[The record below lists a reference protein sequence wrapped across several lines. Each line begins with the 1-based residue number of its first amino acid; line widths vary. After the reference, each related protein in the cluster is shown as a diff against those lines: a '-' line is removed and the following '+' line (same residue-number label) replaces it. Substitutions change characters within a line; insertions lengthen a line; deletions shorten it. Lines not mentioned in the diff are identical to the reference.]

1 MLRFS
6 KNSVSSTA
14 IFGCYIIHC
23 KGGVKE
29 RCRVQNIWKRG
40 NPDETANLPG
50 QGSSESVLVTV
61 TSRRMQSRF
70 ATSPLLI
77 IYFFLAIIFLGTIL
91 LLLPFASKAEG
102 SPPFPVA
109 LFTATSAITV
119 TGLVVEDTA
128 FYWTRVGQAI
138 IMGMIYIG
146 GLGFMTIATFLLIIL
161 GQRVTLTQRLLM
173 RENLMLDQ
181 FGNLVRLTVAIVLVA
196 TGVQLIGFIVLFTYF
211 YLFVY
216 PMGEAIWQ
224 AAFHAVS
231 AFNNAGFIAFNHP
244 SGLAVF
250 QTDKFIVGVMGA
262 LIFAGGIS
270 YLVVIDLVR
279 VRRFSR
285 FALNTKLVLVATAV
299 LLLVG
304 FTAIFVL
311 EFNNPHTIGNLSLP
325 DKVLVSVFHSI
336 SDRTAGFNIVDIGGQ
351 RDGTHILQM
360 ALMFIGGASASV
372 AGGIKVNTM
381 AVVFMALVAQIRHR
395 NKASAFGREVPDRQV
410 QRSYLIVSVAV
421 AFVFLVV
428 MLLSI
433 TEEGADSRA
442 VIFEA
447 ISAFGTCGL
456 SLGMTSA
463 LSPLGQLIITATMFV
478 GKLGP
483 LLIGVTM
490 SQGSENDLYRY
501 AQERVTIG

>member
-1 MLRFS
+1 M
-6 KNSVSSTA
+6 
-14 IFGCYIIHC
+14 
-23 KGGVKE
+23 
-29 RCRVQNIWKRG
+29 QNIWDPRNSG
-40 NPDETANLPG
+40 E
-50 QGSSESVLVTV
+50 SESPADGPHTDSVLVTV
-61 TSRRMQSRF
+61 ANRRLQSRF

-77 IYFFLAIIFLGTIL
+77 IYFFVAIIFLGTML
-91 LLLPFASKAEG
+91 LLLPFSSRAEG
-102 SPPFPVA
+102 SPPFSVA

-119 TGLVVEDTA
+119 TGLVVQETA
-128 FYWTRVGQAI
+128 FYWTRAGQAI

-181 FGNLVRLTVAIVLVA
+181 FGNLVRLTVAIVLAA
-196 TGVQLIGFIVLFTYF
+196 TGIQLLGFIILFTYF
-211 YLFVY
+211 YLFLY
-216 PMGEAIWQ
+216 PLGEAAWQ

-244 SGLAVF
+244 SGLMVF

-262 LIFAGGIS
+262 LIFTGGIS
-270 YLVVIDLVR
+270 YLVVIDLIR
-279 VRRFSR
+279 ARRFSR
-285 FALNTKLVLVATAV
+285 FSLNTKLVLAGTTS
-299 LLLVG
+299 LLFLG
-304 FTAIFVL
+304 FAAIFVL
-311 EFNNPHTIGNLSLP
+311 EFNNPDTIGHLSVL
-325 DKVLVSVFHSI
+325 DKATVSLFQSI
-336 SDRTAGFNIVDIGGQ
+336 SDRTAGFGIVDIS
-351 RDGTHILQM
+351 RAHDGTNVLQM
-360 ALMFIGGASASV
+360 SLMFIGGASASV

-381 AVVFMALVAQIRHR
+381 AVVFIALVAQIRHR
-395 NKASAFGREVPDRQV
+395 NNVSAFGREVPDRQV
-410 QRSYLIVSVAV
+410 QRAYLIVGVSV

-433 TEEGADSRA
+433 TEDGEDTLA

-456 SLGMTSA
+456 SLGLTSV
-463 LSPLGQLIITATMFV
+463 LSPVGQLLIAATMFV

-490 SQGSENDLYRY
+490 SQSSESDLYRY

>member
-1 MLRFS
+1 MADQPQ
-6 KNSVSSTA
+6 T
-14 IFGCYIIHC
+14 
-23 KGGVKE
+23 
-29 RCRVQNIWKRG
+29 
-40 NPDETANLPG
+40 
-50 QGSSESVLVTV
+50 ESVLVTV
-61 TSRRMQSRF
+61 ANRRIQSRF

-77 IYFFLAIIFLGTIL
+77 IYFFVAIICVGTML
-91 LLLPFASKAEG
+91 LLLPFASREEG
-102 SPPFPVA
+102 SPPFSVA

-119 TGLVVEDTA
+119 TGLVVQETA
-128 FYWTRVGQAI
+128 SYWTRAGQAI

-196 TGVQLIGFIVLFTYF
+196 TGIQLLGFAVLFTYF
-211 YLFVY
+211 YLFIY
-216 PMGEAIWQ
+216 PLGEAIWQ

-231 AFNNAGFIAFNHP
+231 AFNNAGFIVFNHP
-244 SGLAVF
+244 SGLMVF
-250 QTDKFIVGVMGA
+250 QTDKFVIGVMGT
-262 LIFAGGIS
+262 LIFVGGIS
-270 YLVVIDLVR
+270 YLVVIDLIR
-279 VRRFSR
+279 ARRFTR
-285 FALNTKLVLVATAV
+285 FALNTKLVLAGTTT
-299 LLLVG
+299 LLFLG
-304 FTAIFVL
+304 FAAIFVL
-311 EFNNPHTIGNLSLP
+311 EFNNPDTIGYLSLP
-325 DKVLVSVFHSI
+325 DKIVVSMFQSI
-336 SDRTAGFNIVDIGGQ
+336 SDRTAGFGVVDIS
-351 RDGTHILQM
+351 RAHDGTNVLQM

-381 AVVFMALVAQIRHR
+381 AVVFLALAAQIRQK
-395 NKASAFGREVPDRQV
+395 NKVSAFGREVPDRQV
-410 QRSYLIVSVAV
+410 QRAYLIVSVSI

-433 TEEGADSRA
+433 TEDGADTLA
-442 VIFEA
+442 VLFEV

-456 SLGMTSA
+456 SLGMTSV
-463 LSPLGQLIITATMFV
+463 LSPVGQLIITVTMFV

-483 LLIGVTM
+483 LLIGITM

>member
-1 MLRFS
+1 M
-6 KNSVSSTA
+6 
-14 IFGCYIIHC
+14 
-23 KGGVKE
+23 
-29 RCRVQNIWKRG
+29 QNVWKPG
-40 NPDETANLPG
+40 TSDETDSLPG
-50 QGSSESVLVTV
+50 QQQSGSVLVTV
-61 TSRRMQSRF
+61 ASRRMSSRF
-70 ATSPLLI
+70 ATSPLII
-77 IYFFLAIIFLGTIL
+77 IYFFLVIICLGTVL
-91 LLLPFASKAEG
+91 LLLPFASKMEG
-102 SPPFPVA
+102 SPPFTVA

-119 TGLVVEDTA
+119 TGLVVQDTA
-128 FYWTRVGQAI
+128 FYWTRAGQAI

-196 TGVQLIGFIVLFTYF
+196 TGIQLLGFIVLFTYF
-211 YLFVY
+211 YLFIY
-216 PMGEAIWQ
+216 PLGEAIWQ

-244 SGLAVF
+244 SGFVVF

-262 LIFAGGIS
+262 LIFTGAIS
-270 YLVVIDLVR
+270 YLAVIDLVR

-299 LLLVG
+299 LLLAG
-304 FTAIFVL
+304 FAAMFVL
-311 EFNNPHTIGNLSLP
+311 EFNNPNTLGGLSLTE
-325 DKVLVSVFHSI
+325 KVVVSAFHSI
-336 SDRTAGFNIVDIGGQ
+336 SDRTAGFNIVDISSE
-351 RDGTHILQM
+351 RNATNLFQM
-360 ALMFIGGASASV
+360 GLMFIGGASASV
-372 AGGIKVNTM
+372 AGGVKVNTA
-381 AVVFMALVAQIRHR
+381 AVAFIALFGQIRHR

-410 QRSYLIVSVAV
+410 QRAYLILSMST
-421 AFVFLVV
+421 AFVFLMV

-433 TEEGADSRA
+433 TEDGADALA
-442 VIFEA
+442 VVFEV

-456 SLGMTSA
+456 SLGITSA
-463 LSPLGQLIITATMFV
+463 LSPVGQLIITATMFI

-483 LLIGVTM
+483 LMIGVTM
-490 SQGSENDLYRY
+490 SQSSERDLYRY

>member
-1 MLRFS
+1 M
-6 KNSVSSTA
+6 
-14 IFGCYIIHC
+14 
-23 KGGVKE
+23 E
-29 RCRVQNIWKRG
+29 RPAELQ
-40 NPDETANLPG
+40 
-50 QGSSESVLVTV
+50 QSESVLVTV
-61 TSRRMQSRF
+61 TNRRMQSRF
-70 ATSPLLI
+70 ATSPLI
-77 IYFFLAIIFLGTIL
+77 IICFFLAIICVGTLL
-91 LLLPFASKAEG
+91 LLLPFSSEIEG
-102 SPPFPVA
+102 SPPFTVA

-119 TGLVVEDTA
+119 TGLVVQDTA

-196 TGVQLIGFIVLFTYF
+196 TGIQLLGFIVLFSYF

-244 SGLAVF
+244 SGLIVF
-250 QTDKFIVGVMGA
+250 QEDKFVIGVLGS
-262 LIFAGGIS
+262 LIFIGGIS
-270 YLVVIDLVR
+270 YLVVIDLIR
-279 VRRFSR
+279 ARRFSR
-285 FALNTKLVLVATAV
+285 FALNTKLVIVGAIT
-299 LLLVG
+299 LLLIG
-304 FTAIFVL
+304 FAAIFVL
-311 EFNNPHTIGNLSLP
+311 EFNNPDTIGNLSLV
-325 DKVLVSVFHSI
+325 DKMAVSMFQSI
-336 SDRTAGFNIVDIGGQ
+336 SDRTAGFGIVDIS
-351 RDGTHILQM
+351 RAHDGTNVLQM
-360 ALMFIGGASASV
+360 GLMFIGGASASV
-372 AGGIKVNTM
+372 AGGVKVNTV
-381 AVVFMALVAQIRHR
+381 AVVFIALVAQMRHR

-410 QRSYLIVSVAV
+410 QRAYLILSVSA

-428 MLLSI
+428 MSLSI
-433 TEEGADSRA
+433 TEDGADTLA

-456 SLGMTSA
+456 SLGITSA
-463 LSPLGQLIITATMFV
+463 LSPVGQLIITATMFV

>member
-1 MLRFS
+1 M
-6 KNSVSSTA
+6 
-14 IFGCYIIHC
+14 
-23 KGGVKE
+23 E
-29 RCRVQNIWKRG
+29 RPAELQ
-40 NPDETANLPG
+40 
-50 QGSSESVLVTV
+50 QSESVLVTV
-61 TSRRMQSRF
+61 TNRRMQSRF
-70 ATSPLLI
+70 ATSPLII
-77 IYFFLAIIFLGTIL
+77 IYFFLAIICVGTLL
-91 LLLPFASKAEG
+91 LLLPFSSEIEG
-102 SPPFPVA
+102 SPPFTVA

-119 TGLVVEDTA
+119 TGLVVQDTA

-196 TGVQLIGFIVLFTYF
+196 TGIQLLGFIVLFSYF

-244 SGLAVF
+244 SGLIVF
-250 QTDKFIVGVMGA
+250 QEDKFVIGVLGS
-262 LIFAGGIS
+262 LIFIGGIS
-270 YLVVIDLVR
+270 YLVVIDLIR
-279 VRRFSR
+279 ARRFSR
-285 FALNTKLVLVATAV
+285 FALNTKLVIVGAIT
-299 LLLVG
+299 LLLIG
-304 FTAIFVL
+304 FAAIFVL
-311 EFNNPHTIGNLSLP
+311 EFNNPDTIGNLSLV
-325 DKVLVSVFHSI
+325 DKMAVSMFQSI
-336 SDRTAGFNIVDIGGQ
+336 SDRTAGFGIVDIS
-351 RDGTHILQM
+351 RAHDGTNVLQM
-360 ALMFIGGASASV
+360 GLMFIGGASASV
-372 AGGIKVNTM
+372 AGGVKVNTV
-381 AVVFMALVAQIRHR
+381 AVVFIALVAQMRHR

-410 QRSYLIVSVAV
+410 QRAYLILSVSA

-428 MLLSI
+428 MSLSI
-433 TEEGADSRA
+433 TEDGADTLA

-456 SLGMTSA
+456 SLGITSA
-463 LSPLGQLIITATMFV
+463 LSPVGQLIITATMFV